1 LYNQDIV
8 IKGGGKMAERKGTK
22 NSKGAQ
28 RAKNGA
34 SKKNDEGTKKKKRGW
49 NGVFESV
56 TYSSGP
62 GDNIYVFG

>member
-1 LYNQDIV
+1 LYNQNIL
-8 IKGGGKMAERKGTK
+8 IEGGGKMVKRNGTK

-34 SKKNDEGTKKKKRGW
+34 SKKNDEGTKEKKHRW
-49 NGVFESV
+49 NGIFESV

>member
-1 LYNQDIV
+1 
-8 IKGGGKMAERKGTK
+8 MAKK
-22 NSKGAQ
+22 NGAKNRKGAQ

-34 SKKNDEGTKKKKRGW
+34 SKKNDDGTKEKKRGW
-49 NGVFESV
+49 NGIFESV

>member
-1 LYNQDIV
+1 
-8 IKGGGKMAERKGTK
+8 MAERKGTK

>member
-1 LYNQDIV
+1 MIV
-8 IKGGGKMAERKGTK
+8 SLWKGEVEMVKKNGTK
-22 NSKGAQ
+22 NRKGVQ

-34 SKKNDEGTKKKKRGW
+34 SKKNDEGTKEKKRGW

>member
-1 LYNQDIV
+1 ME
-8 IKGGGKMAERKGTK
+8 GGGKMVKKNGTK
-22 NSKGAQ
+22 NRKGAQ

-34 SKKNDEGTKKKKRGW
+34 SKKKGDGTKEKKLGW
-49 NGVFESV
+49 NGIFESV

>member
-1 LYNQDIV
+1 MVRRN
-8 IKGGGKMAERKGTK
+8 AAK

-28 RAKNGA
+28 KAKTETSSKNNHTSK
-34 SKKNDEGTKKKKRGW
+34 SKKRDW
-49 NGVFESV
+49 NGIFESV